1 MEKPIRA
8 PARGRRAWQPQHL
21 VGPFGRGRSLP
32 EPPRARGG
40 PGSGKKK
47 CGMGHAA
54 PGARKHRGLA
64 IVRPAGTCGVLH
76 MAPWLAGESAA
87 AGRSG
92 HVGWGRR
99 DPTLA
104 RRARTRSLPC
114 AHDHLHARAP
124 KHASCLQLPG
134 QKEGN
139 GWTERGGNEIEAR

>member
-104 RRARTRSLPC
+104 RRARTRSRVHMITYTHVRPNT
-114 AHDHLHARAP
+114 RAAYNSQGRR
-124 KHASCLQLPG
+124 KETVG
-134 QKEGN
+134 QKGE
-139 GWTERGGNEIEAR
+139 EMK

>member
-21 VGPFGRGRSLP
+21 ARPFGRGRSCQNHRELG
-32 EPPRARGG
+32 EV
-40 PGSGKKK
+40 PGAGKKR
-47 CGMGHAA
+47 GTGHHA

-64 IVRPAGTCGVLH
+64 TVRPAGTCGVLH
-76 MAPWLAGESAA
+76 MVPWLAGESAA

-104 RRARTRSLPC
+104 RRALTRSSVHMITYKHVRP
-114 AHDHLHARAP
+114 DTRAAYNSQGRR
-124 KHASCLQLPG
+124 KETVG
-134 QKEGN
+134 QKGE
-139 GWTERGGNEIEAR
+139 EMK